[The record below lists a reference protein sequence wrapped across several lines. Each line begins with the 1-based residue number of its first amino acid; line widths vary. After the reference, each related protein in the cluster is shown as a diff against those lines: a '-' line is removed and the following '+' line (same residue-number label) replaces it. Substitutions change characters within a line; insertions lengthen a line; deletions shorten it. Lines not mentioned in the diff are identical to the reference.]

1 MMARRKAG
9 KLGEILLATS
19 LISPAELDTAIAT
32 QAKTG
37 KRLGQILIEQGAAT
51 EDDVAWALSNQLM
64 YPYVFLSRD
73 IIDDEAVRL
82 LPETFLRDHHVL
94 PIHRFGQ
101 QVTLA
106 MADPTDQ
113 HTVDEVA
120 QRTGLQVNR
129 AVALESNIEEM
140 LRKFPSPQSR
150 MARRPAQGPEAQYL
164 QFHLVHALQEG
175 ASEIHFDQAVGG
187 QHRVRYRLQGI
198 LVDRA
203 GHPEELH
210 AGLLRHLREFAG
222 LAEAPSASAATTV
235 TMGEIEARAV
245 VSVVPATGGPAA
257 TIALYPYRTG
267 VPDLIPLGV
276 DTGTVQA
283 LLGALGRARGA
294 LVIGC
299 ADPHVRSTLVRAILP
314 ENPRRKVWALETLPI
329 FRNPAITQT
338 VIESSAQ
345 AAALLVGTFRRG
357 ADVVAV
363 DDASDAST
371 LVAAFEAARTRQVVV
386 GHPQGD
392 AVGAVA
398 QVIEAAG
405 GALVASTLAGVL
417 AARKVRLLCP
427 ECKERLRQASG
438 PGSVRYTFTPR
449 GCASCGFTGFRGY
462 RVLTAVWLLGPS
474 DRGRLRGG
482 ARARETV
489 LARIGQTVG
498 SSIREGGYALV
509 DDGLTSVEELSR
521 VLEAT

>member
-1 MMARRKAG
+1 MARLNAG

-19 LISPAELDTAIAT
+19 LITSIDLDRAIET

-64 YPYVFLSRD
+64 YPYVFLSHD
-73 IIDDEAVRL
+73 TIDADAIRL
-82 LPETFLRDHHVL
+82 LPETFLRDRHVL
-94 PIHRFGQ
+94 PIQRFGQ
-101 QVTLA
+101 QITLA

-113 HTVDEVA
+113 RTVDEVA
-120 QRTGLQVNR
+120 HHTGLQVNR
-129 AVALESNIEEM
+129 AVALESNIQAM
-140 LRKFPSPQSR
+140 LRQFPSPNPR
-150 MARRPAQGPEAQYL
+150 VPRRPAQGPEAQYL

-175 ASEIHFDQAVGG
+175 ASEIHFDQAVDG
-187 QHRVRYRLQGI
+187 QHRVRYRLQGV

-210 AGLLRHLREFAG
+210 SGLLRYLREFAG
-222 LAEAPSASAATTV
+222 LAGAPSASAATTV
-235 TMGEIEARAV
+235 TVGEIEARAV

-267 VPDLIPLGV
+267 VPDLVPLGV
-276 DTGTVQA
+276 DAKTARA
-283 LLGALGRARGA
+283 LLGAMEGARGA
-294 LVIGC
+294 VVIGC
-299 ADPHVRSTLVRAILP
+299 ADPHVRSTLVRAVLP
-314 ENPRRKVWALETLPI
+314 ENAQRKVWALETLPI

-345 AAALLVGTFRRG
+345 AAGLLGGTFRRG

-392 AVGAVA
+392 VVGVVA

-405 GALVASTLAGVL
+405 GALVASTLTAAL

-427 ECKERLRQASG
+427 ECKERLRSG
-438 PGSVRYTFTPR
+438 AGLGDGRFAFTPR

-462 RVLTAVWLLGPS
+462 RVLTAAWLLGPN
-474 DRGRLRGG
+474 DRSQLRGG
-482 ARARETV
+482 AREAA
-489 LARIGQTVG
+489 LARLGQAVALPM
-498 SSIREGGYALV
+498 REHGRALV

-521 VLEAT
+521 VLEAV